1 MPDNVRVTLN
11 WSAAAGPLD
20 DVLGQQPQAAY
31 DTLGGVF
38 CVLENVNRVAW
49 TQVPLSL
56 SLSFLLFP
64 SHSLPV
70 HDGVGREG
78 VTLVVVVVVGVGG
91 GGGGDDVLRCAGRI
105 GRESGGGWGRKR
117 WTGYRL
123 TRCAVAE
130 ATMPRPTSGQHYRGS
145 TIQPPGANVSL
156 AWVSA
161 LGSAL
166 RCGFQQHWQQRVPRF
181 IAAAC
186 LQLPVVGAGELS
198 VARLWSH
205 AATASLVYMLVRFLV
220 WSVTAPQPT
229 SASAAAV
236 YRSIVSTCSPLRRL
250 SPSPRATVPSIRTP
264 RRSLALLRNGR
275 SAVALTGV
283 LPGLVL
289 EAVAVPVYVIHQV
302 GYHNLPAR
310 RPGESLCLR
319 CASIAVLTPLW
330 ILAVAATMVLLTFGA
345 VVDFF
350 GRGLRRMFGRWPRAA
365 PTGAGRGMGM
375 GGAGSWYQLDVER
388 AAGGGGGWQP
398 DSATSSS
405 IDDLT
410 KLPGGWDASGR
421 VWDDLRRDQGALL
434 RERDNLDAEKAAW
447 KLECARARDEK
458 RAVELERLRLQADRA
473 AFAEQQQRWR
483 QERAAAERAKQEVEA
498 ILRGFIDK
506 SRKKAAVIADM
517 RRGIE
522 RGQKLMAIHGHPT
535 PPASPRVTKITAREA
550 PPAMA

>member
-1 MPDNVRVTLN
+1 MTL
-11 WSAAAGPLD
+11 
-20 DVLGQQPQAAY
+20 V
-31 DTLGGVF
+31 V
-38 CVLENVNRVAW
+38 VA
-49 TQVPLSL
+49 V
-56 SLSFLLFP
+56 
-64 SHSLPV
+64 V
-70 HDGVGREG
+70 V
-78 VTLVVVVVVGVGG
+78 VVVVVVGVGVVAMMCFAALG
-91 GGGGDDVLRCAGRI
+91 
-105 GRESGGGWGRKR
+105 ESGANREGAGDRKR
-117 WTGYRL
+117 WTGDRL
-123 TRCAVAE
+123 TRCAVE
-130 ATMPRPTSGQHYRGS
+130 ETTMPGPTSGQHYRGS
-145 TIQPPGANVSL
+145 TIQPPRSADVSL
-156 AWVSA
+156 AWMSA

-166 RCGFQQHWQQRVPRF
+166 RCGLQQHKRMPRF

-198 VARLWSH
+198 VASLWSY

-229 SASAAAV
+229 STSAAAV
-236 YRSIVSTCSPLRRL
+236 YRSIISTCKPLRRL
-250 SPSPRATVPSIRTP
+250 SPSPRAAAVPSIRTL
-264 RRSLALLRNGR
+264 RTLHRGSLVLLRNGR
-275 SAVALTGV
+275 SAVAFTGL
-283 LPGLVL
+283 LPALVL

-350 GRGLRRMFGRWPRAA
+350 GRGFRRMFGRWPRAP
-365 PTGAGRGMGM
+365 PTGAGMGMGM
-375 GGAGSWYQLDVER
+375 GSWYQLDVER
-388 AAGGGGGWQP
+388 AAGGGLSGWQP

-405 IDDLT
+405 VDDLT

-458 RAVELERLRLQADRA
+458 RALELERLRLQADRA

-550 PPAMA
+550 PPAIA